1 MSFKRLS
8 GVSDPTS
15 HIEKAITLNYANGT
29 QFSETN
35 TDYSNVYELI
45 PAVIHEMEKKWKDWT
60 ISLHC

>member
-15 HIEKAITLNYANGT
+15 HIEKAIALNYANGT

-45 PAVIHEMEKKWKDWT
+45 PAVIHEMEKK
-60 ISLHC
+60 